1 MYVLDRRIDKYYAF
15 YKSTLNEKEVMI
27 FKERLLKQE
36 KATLEDLSLKL
47 GVSKERVRQIENEIK
62 GKLKKFLNEN
72 FKEVADCYI
81 K

>member
-1 MYVLDRRIDKYYAF
+1 MALSPTI
-15 YKSTLNEKEVMI
+15 YKQQGI
-27 FKERLLKQE
+27 FKERLLNQE

-47 GVSKERVRQIENEIK
+47 GISKERVRQIENEIK

-72 FKEVADCYI
+72 FKEVAEYYI